1 MLRRRRGVARAGRPR
16 RRRFLV
22 VLGIL
27 AVLAGALAV
36 AVAARG
42 PLFFLS
48 CNPDDLVGPRMART
62 TNVYA
67 ADGSLL
73 ATIGREQ
80 RHQPVPLAR
89 VSPWLVKASIA
100 SEDRRFYEH
109 GGVDYAAVVRAFVAD
124 VREGKVVQG
133 GSTITQQVVRNL
145 DNDGGRRNVGR
156 KLDEACLAVEV
167 ERDWSKD
174 RILET
179 YLNQIYYG
187 NHAYGAE
194 AAART
199 YFSKPASKLTL
210 EEAALLAGLPRSPS
224 QLDPFTSPGDAL
236 AVRGEVLA
244 ALRDVGEITESRFE
258 RARRAALGLRPSAGF
273 RGRNGEVADA
283 VLADLVRAYGAAVV
297 RRGGLRVHTT
307 IDPRLQRLARAA
319 VRRTLNRRSDPA
331 AALVA
336 MNPRTGA
343 VRALVSVVPGHESYA
358 FNLAVNGRRQSGST
372 FKTFVL
378 VEAIRRG
385 INPWA
390 TKYLSA
396 PFAGPP
402 SEGRPWK
409 VETYDRTYA
418 GRVTIADA
426 TLRSDN
432 TAYARLTL
440 DLGPG
445 RVAETARAMGIESRL
460 GEVPSVGLGTGAVSV
475 LETAVAFSTLASG
488 GVRPRPLLVRKVVL
502 ADGRVDRGWGWG
514 KVEAERV
521 LSDAVAFH
529 ATRVL
534 AANLKSGTGTAARL
548 DRSAAGKTGTTENH
562 ADAWFAGYTPD
573 LAAVVWMGFPRAAIP
588 MEDVHGIAVAGG
600 TFPALIWH
608 RFAEPALAPLR
619 ARDWPSPSE
628 RIDWKR
634 FCGRYQFA
642 RTAADARPRNGC
654 PKRPKRRPPATAS
667 APETTSAPTL
677 PPPTAPPPTR
687 QMPPP
692 PPPATTTPATR
703 PPGDLVGRFGFVTVV
718 IDNAAG
724 GGEVDIDGERWPAK
738 SETGEVIPADTEV
751 EVVRVGAR
759 FVFVQPVPPPGG

>member
-1 MLRRRRGVARAGRPR
+1 M
-16 RRRFLV
+16 V
-22 VLGIL
+22 VLGVL

-42 PLFFLS
+42 PLFFLG
-48 CNPDDLVGPRMART
+48 CETGDLLGPRMART
-62 TNVYA
+62 TNMYA

-73 ATIGREQ
+73 TTIGREQ
-80 RHQPVPLAR
+80 RHQPVTLAK

-100 SEDRRFYEH
+100 AEDRRFYDH
-109 GGVDYAAVVRAFVAD
+109 GGVDYVAVVRALVAD
-124 VREGKVVQG
+124 VREGEVVQG
-133 GSTITQQVVRNL
+133 ASTITQQLVRNL
-145 DNDGGRRNVGR
+145 DGVGGRRNLGR
-156 KLDEACLAVEV
+156 KLEEACLAVEI

-174 RILET
+174 RILEA

-187 NHAYGAE
+187 NRAYGAE

-199 YFSKPASKLTL
+199 YFSKSASELTL
-210 EEAALLAGLPRSPS
+210 EEAALLAGLPRAPS
-224 QLDPFTSPGDAL
+224 QLDPVANSDEAL
-236 AVRGEVLA
+236 AVREAVLA
-244 ALRDVGEITESRFE
+244 ALRDVGAITGGRFE
-258 RARRAALGLRPSAGF
+258 RARRAALGLRPSPGF
-273 RGRNGEVADA
+273 RGRNGEVADT
-283 VLADLVRAYGAAVV
+283 VLAELVRTYGAAVV
-297 RRGGLRVHTT
+297 RRGGLRVYTT

-343 VRALVSVVPGHESYA
+343 IRALVSVVPGREAYA

-372 FKTFVL
+372 FKPFVL

-402 SEGRPWK
+402 SEGRPWR
-409 VETYDRTYA
+409 VETYDQTYG

-432 TAYARLTL
+432 TVYARLTL

-445 RVAETARAMGIESRL
+445 RVAETAHSMGIESRL
-460 GEVPSVGLGTGAVSV
+460 GRVPSVGLGTGAVSV

-488 GVRPRPLLVRKVVL
+488 GLRPRPLLVRKVVL
-502 ADGRVDRGWGWG
+502 ADGRVDRGSGWG
-514 KVEAERV
+514 KAEAERV

-529 ATRVL
+529 TTRVL
-534 AANLKSGTGTAARL
+534 AANVEAGTGTAARI
-548 DRSAAGKTGTTENH
+548 DRPAAGKMGTTENH

-573 LAAVVWMGFPRAAIP
+573 LAAVVWMGYPTAAIP
-588 MEDVHGIAVAGG
+588 MERVHGIAVVGG
-600 TFPALIWH
+600 TFPALIWQ
-608 RFAEPALAPLR
+608 RFAEPALAPLP
-619 ARDWPSPSE
+619 ARDWRSPSE

-634 FCGRYQFA
+634 FCGRFQFA

-654 PKRPKRRPPATAS
+654 PKRPKRRPPTTTS
-667 APETTSAPTL
+667 APETTSVPPV
-677 PPPTAPPPTR
+677 PPPPIAPPPTR
-687 QMPPP
+687 QTPPP
-692 PPPATTTPATR
+692 PPPATTTAAPQ
-703 PPGDLVGRFGFVTVV
+703 PPGNLVGRLGFATTV

-724 GGEVDIDGERWPAK
+724 RGEVEIDGERWSAR
-738 SETGEVIPADTEV
+738 SETGEVIPAGTEV
-751 EVVRVGAR
+751 EVVRVDAR
-759 FVFVQPVPPPGG
+759 FVYVQPVPPEGG